1 MTPKYRPTHPGEFIK
16 ADILQE
22 LGMTQTQLAQVLGV
36 SRHTIS
42 QLVNHKRGITLD
54 MALRLGQFTQ
64 TSHELWLNLQLAVD
78 LWDARHSSKA
88 KQIRKIQPF
97 LSLVS
102 S

>member
-1 MTPKYRPTHPGEFIK
+1 MTPKHRPTHPGEFIK

-22 LGMTQTQLAQVLGV
+22 LGMTQTQLATALGI
-36 SRHTIS
+36 SRHTIN
-42 QLVNHKRGITLD
+42 QLVNQKRGMTLD

-64 TSHELWLNLQLAVD
+64 TSPEMWLNLQLAVD

-88 KQIRKIQPF
+88 KQIRQIQPF